1 MLTILPKEEN
11 AQSMRRPLV
20 TWVQQSLLRCL
31 TELISFSPISF
42 QRNKYLVLSRKFS
55 FQRKKQGYKAKP
67 DVNCRS
73 HFGVRLK
80 KKMCIYKS
88 YLLIN
93 LNDMFLKEIKP
104 KKKKLTKMTCTS

>member
-1 MLTILPKEEN
+1 
-11 AQSMRRPLV
+11 MRRPLV

-55 FQRKKQGYKAKP
+55 FQGKKQGYKAKP

-73 HFGVRLK
+73 HFGVR
-80 KKMCIYKS
+80 I
-88 YLLIN
+88 
-93 LNDMFLKEIKP
+93 E
-104 KKKKLTKMTCTS
+104 

>member
-1 MLTILPKEEN
+1 
-11 AQSMRRPLV
+11 MRRPLV

-55 FQRKKQGYKAKP
+55 FQQGYKAKP

-73 HFGVRLK
+73 HFGVRIE

-104 KKKKLTKMTCTS
+104 KKKKINKNDLHKLNSYYR

>member
-1 MLTILPKEEN
+1 
-11 AQSMRRPLV
+11 MRRPLV

-55 FQRKKQGYKAKP
+55 FQGKKQGYKAKP

-73 HFGVRLK
+73 HFGVRIE